1 MFIIR
6 RPWGGGTV
14 QNNPRAATVYI
25 YIYRQ
30 VYDAQNFMTVAL
42 PLLAT
47 SAYATYGTSFE
58 ARARLVS

>member
-42 PLLAT
+42 EPFAK
-47 SAYATYGTSFE
+47 SVYATYGTLLES
-58 ARARLVS
+58 RARLV